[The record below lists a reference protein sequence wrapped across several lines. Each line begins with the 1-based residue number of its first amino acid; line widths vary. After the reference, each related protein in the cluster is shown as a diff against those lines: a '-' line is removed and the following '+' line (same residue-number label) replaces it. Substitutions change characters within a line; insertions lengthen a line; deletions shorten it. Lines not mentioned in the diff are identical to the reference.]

1 MEFYKRVLKLH
12 HFRNLGRKSPTE
24 LLLNSSFEKHGGLVI
39 LVGEN
44 NVGKSNVLEALT
56 IFNDADIKLCS
67 EEDYFKNHK
76 KDTLLSL
83 EEETILDRK
92 ITGFSCV
99 DLKIQ
104 TKEVNKG
111 LKELSKTLI
120 SYPFEKHVEALGEQC
135 NNSVYIPT
143 NNNDYSK
150 ICTLVSNFINLITS
164 YNSLGLFLHF
174 YKEKLK
180 LSEFVTEYANATN
193 NLFFKELIKH
203 VSGNSEWIKNFCQC
217 IKEIIKHNTP
227 DKKYNT
233 DEFFVMR
240 QHKQNQLAK
249 IYSCFK
255 KLSEGEIKPKDVEY
269 ILKKLEE
276 LDKIFK
282 TTDFTKFT
290 PKTEALLNEQ
300 SQEKL
305 SEFVKEM
312 IEKIDEKYPINE
324 NFKQQFRTFRLN
336 IGNLK
341 KEIKNSLKNLD
352 KIGEDFERKKERL
365 IREIENDCKNQK
377 VLKFNYD
384 VLLDNIQQICKN
396 YIASHA
402 VNDVSKDIKSMMCQ
416 LYLKKI
422 DLLVNSEIEQYRYN
436 DFLESARKF
445 LWEDIKTLDEKSGV
459 HLFPKNIGEI
469 KDKFETNKEKFKQSK
484 NYSEFAEY
492 CRECNP
498 YTAFQNLK
506 NKVQFPLSG
515 GLSYKSY
522 KLVPTM
528 KEYKEPKI
536 TDNDFKAVLFTC
548 IDYSSLSEF
557 DQWDWFFRNSL
568 FRKMDFHPN
577 AIWNFF
583 GSILKDGQ
591 ALQIIMFDKNNDL
604 VIYDS
609 EKSFNIPKKYLQE
622 IDQELLKEIRQSK
635 HLFPIEVK
643 RKYNNNVCQF
653 EFFKKDT
660 SHLLFKVN
668 FTEILENL
676 AEILEYNMQLKI
688 DSLITK
694 EFNKLLAIAEDSS
707 QNSYQLKIHVRHNN
721 KFYDYSK
728 KSTAYE
734 IKLEIHDCRK
744 SHDHNEPIILSQQ
757 STGFQWAF
765 NFMFGFLYNVGS
777 DFSFNKNIIYVMDEP
792 ATHLSVPARKEF
804 RRFLKEYAHKNHVT
818 FVLATH
824 DPFLVDTDHLDEIR
838 IVEKETEGSV
848 IKNHFNY
855 PLNNAGKDSD
865 ALDKIKRS
873 LGVGQH
879 VFHNPQ
885 KHRIIFVEGI
895 TDYCYLSAF
904 KLYFNER
911 EYKDNPIPFTFLP
924 ISGLKNNPNDMEE
937 TIKKLCKLDNHP
949 IVLTDDDR
957 KCVFN
962 QKATS
967 ERFKKAN
974 EEMHDPI
981 RILQL
986 SKCDE
991 NFKQI
996 EDCFSAND
1004 RKKYA
1009 KNKQMELAMAF
1020 KTRLLYGEKDDVV
1033 SEETKKNFLKLFEW
1047 IKKECNNP
1055 TIKKEYI
1062 KFDYNTPRIIIERI
1076 LMFKKMCL
1084 SLIAISGVCVGAKD
1098 LDFKLDYR
1106 ATGGKLMGKMT
1117 DSSLLSIT
1125 SMNDE
1130 PVVIKNLI
1138 VNRGNSCEATKKVE
1152 PKLGDKFKKEKLF
1165 DHELK
1170 YSQQIFYR
1178 LDCKPNQLLEVKIIT
1193 DKGEYYHK
1201 FSK

>member
-12 HFRNLGRKSPTE
+12 QFRNLGRKSPTK
-24 LLLNSSFEKHGGLVI
+24 LLLNSSFDEKHGGLVV

-44 NVGKSNVLEALT
+44 NVGKSNVLEALK
-56 IFNDADIKLCS
+56 IFNDADVKLCN
-67 EEDYFKNHK
+67 ENDCFKAHEI
-76 KDTLLSL
+76 KDTILSL
-83 EEETILDRK
+83 EEETILDHK

-104 TKEVNKG
+104 SKEVNKG
-111 LKELSKTLI
+111 LKELSKILI
-120 SYPFEKHVEALGEQC
+120 SYPFEKHVKALGEQC
-135 NNSVYIPT
+135 SNFVSIPI
-143 NNNDYSK
+143 NNDDYSN
-150 ICTLVSNFINLITS
+150 ICTFVSDFINLITS

-180 LSEFVTEYANATN
+180 LSELVTEYANATN

-217 IKEIIKHNTP
+217 VKEIIKRNTP
-227 DKKYNT
+227 NKKYNT
-233 DEFFVMR
+233 DEFFVMG

-249 IYSCFK
+249 IYSYFK
-255 KLSEGEIKPKDVEY
+255 KLSEGEIKPQNED
-269 ILKKLEE
+269 ILKKLKS
-276 LDKIFK
+276 LDEIFK

-290 PKTEALLNEQ
+290 PETE
-300 SQEKL
+300 
-305 SEFVKEM
+305 VKDIIKE
-312 IEKIDEKYPINE
+312 IDEKYPINE
-324 NFKQQFRTFRLN
+324 NFKQQFRTFRSN
-336 IGNLK
+336 IISLK
-341 KEIKNSLKNLD
+341 KKIKNSLKDLD
-352 KIGEDFERKKERL
+352 KIREDFERNKESW
-365 IREIENDCKNQK
+365 IKEIGNDCKNQK
-377 VLKFNYD
+377 VLEFNYD
-384 VLLDNIQQICKN
+384 VLLDNIQQICKK
-396 YIASHA
+396 YIASH
-402 VNDVSKDIKSMMCQ
+402 VVSDESKDMKYMMCQ
-416 LYLKKI
+416 FYLKKI
-422 DLLVNSEIEQYRYN
+422 DLLVNSEIEQYRYS

-469 KDKFETNKEKFKQSK
+469 KDKFEANKEKVKQSK
-484 NYSEFAEY
+484 NYFEFAEY

-498 YTAFQNLK
+498 YTAFQNLR

-548 IDYSSLSEF
+548 IDYSSPSEF
-557 DQWDWFFRNSL
+557 NQSDWFFRNSL

-591 ALQIIMFDKNNDL
+591 ALQIMFDKNNDL
-604 VIYDS
+604 EIYS
-609 EKSFNIPKKYLQE
+609 IYNKLFNIPEKYLQE
-622 IDQELLKEIRQSK
+622 IDQESLKEIRQSK

-694 EFNKLLAIAEDSS
+694 EFNRLLAIAEDSS
-707 QNSYQLKIHVRHNN
+707 QDSYQLKIRVRHNN

-734 IKLEIHDCRK
+734 IKLEVYDCRK

-777 DFSFNKNIIYVMDEP
+777 NFSFNHNIIYIMDEP

-804 RRFLKEYAHKNHVT
+804 RKFLKEYAHKNHVT
-818 FVLATH
+818 FVVATH

-838 IVEKETEGSV
+838 IVEKETEGSA
-848 IKNHFNY
+848 IKNSFNY
-855 PLNNAGKDSD
+855 PLNNASKDSD
-865 ALDKIKRS
+865 ALYQIKRS
-873 LGVGQH
+873 LGVDQH

-885 KHRIIFVEGI
+885 KHRIIFIEGI

-904 KLYFNER
+904 KLYFNKHNPQF
-911 EYKDNPIPFTFLP
+911 KDNPIPFTFFP
-924 ISGLKNNPNDMEE
+924 ISGLKNNPNKMKE
-937 TIKKLCKLDNHP
+937 TIQKLCELDNNP

-957 KCVFN
+957 KDN
-962 QKATS
+962 SDPQRAKS
-967 ERFKKAN
+967 EEFKNAN

-986 SKCDE
+986 SDCDE

-996 EDCFSAND
+996 EDCFSASD

-1009 KNKQMELAMAF
+1009 KNKRMELAMAF
-1020 KTRLLYGEKDDVV
+1020 KTRLLYSGKDDVV

-1047 IKKECNNP
+1047 I
-1055 TIKKEYI
+1055 
-1062 KFDYNTPRIIIERI
+1062 
-1076 LMFKKMCL
+1076 
-1084 SLIAISGVCVGAKD
+1084 VW
-1098 LDFKLDYR
+1098 
-1106 ATGGKLMGKMT
+1106 
-1117 DSSLLSIT
+1117 IT
-1125 SMNDE
+1125 
-1130 PVVIKNLI
+1130 NLI
-1138 VNRGNSCEATKKVE
+1138 KC
-1152 PKLGDKFKKEKLF
+1152 
-1165 DHELK
+1165 
-1170 YSQQIFYR
+1170 
-1178 LDCKPNQLLEVKIIT
+1178 
-1193 DKGEYYHK
+1193 
-1201 FSK
+1201 

>member
-1 MEFYKRVLKLH
+1 M
-12 HFRNLGRKSPTE
+12 
-24 LLLNSSFEKHGGLVI
+24 
-39 LVGEN
+39 
-44 NVGKSNVLEALT
+44 GKSNILEALKA
-56 IFNDADIKLCS
+56 FNDTDIKFCN
-67 EEDYFKNHK
+67 ENDYFKAHEPE
-76 KDTLLSL
+76 DAVLSL
-83 EEETILDRK
+83 EEETILDHK

-104 TKEVNKG
+104 TKEVSEG

-120 SYPFEKHVEALGEQC
+120 SYPFEKHVEALSEQC
-135 NNSVYIPT
+135 SNSVYIPT
-143 NNNDYSK
+143 NNNDYSN
-150 ICTLVSNFINLITS
+150 ICTFVNNFINLIAS
-164 YNSLGLFLHF
+164 YNLLESFLDF
-174 YKEKLK
+174 DKEKLK
-180 LSEFVTEYANATN
+180 LSELVTEYANATN

-233 DEFFVMR
+233 DEFFVMG

-249 IYSCFK
+249 IYSYFK
-255 KLSEGEIKPKDVEY
+255 KLSEGEIKPQNED
-269 ILKKLEE
+269 ILKKLKS
-276 LDKIFK
+276 LDEIFK

-290 PKTEALLNEQ
+290 PETE
-300 SQEKL
+300 
-305 SEFVKEM
+305 VKDIIKE
-312 IEKIDEKYPINE
+312 IDEKYPINE

-341 KEIKNSLKNLD
+341 KKIKNSLKYLE
-352 KIGEDFERKKERL
+352 KTREDFERKKERL

-384 VLLDNIQQICKN
+384 VLLDNIQQICKK
-396 YIASHA
+396 YIATHV
-402 VNDVSKDIKSMMCQ
+402 VNDVSKDVKYMMCQ
-416 LYLKKI
+416 FYLKKMELLSNSKI
-422 DLLVNSEIEQYRYN
+422 RRYQYDDLLK
-436 DFLESARKF
+436 SAEKS

-469 KDKFETNKEKFKQSK
+469 KEKFEDNKEKFKQSK
-484 NYSEFAEY
+484 NYFEFAKY

-498 YTAFQNLK
+498 YTAFQNLR

-522 KLVPTM
+522 KLVQTM

-609 EKSFNIPKKYLQE
+609 EKSFNIPEKYLQE

-668 FTEILENL
+668 FTEILENI
-676 AEILEYNMQLKI
+676 AEIMEYNMQLKM
-688 DSLITK
+688 DSSITK
-694 EFNKLLAIAEDSS
+694 EFNELLAIAQDSP
-707 QNSYQLKIHVRHNN
+707 QDNYQLKIHVRHNS
-721 KFYDYSK
+721 KFFREYK
-728 KSTAYE
+728 HAAYE
-734 IKLEIHDCRK
+734 IKLEIYDCRK
-744 SHDHNEPIILSQQ
+744 SDNQKPIILSQQ
-757 STGFQWAF
+757 SAGFQWAF

-777 DFSFNKNIIYVMDEP
+777 NFSFNHNIIYVMDEP
-792 ATHLSVPARKEF
+792 ATPLSVPARKEF
-804 RRFLKEYAHKNHVT
+804 RKFLKEYAHKNHVT

-848 IKNHFNY
+848 IENNFNY
-855 PLNNAGKDSD
+855 PLNNASKDSD
-865 ALDKIKRS
+865 ALYQIKRS

-911 EYKDNPIPFTFLP
+911 DFKDNPIPFTFFP
-924 ISGLKNNPNDMEE
+924 ISGLKKESDKMKE
-937 TIKKLCKLDNHP
+937 TIQKLCELDNNP
-949 IVLTDDDR
+949 IVLIDDDR
-957 KCVFN
+957 KDGSDP
-962 QKATS
+962 QKAKS
-967 ERFKKAN
+967 EQFKRAN
-974 EEMHDPI
+974 EEMPDPI
-981 RILQL
+981 TILQL
-986 SKCDE
+986 SSCDK

-1004 RKKYA
+1004 KEKYA
-1009 KNKQMELAMAF
+1009 KNKRMELAMAF
-1020 KTRLLYGEKDDVV
+1020 KTRLLYSEKDDVV

-1047 IKKECNNP
+1047 IK
-1055 TIKKEYI
+1055 
-1062 KFDYNTPRIIIERI
+1062 ERV
-1076 LMFKKMCL
+1076 KQP
-1084 SLIAISGVCVGAKD
+1084 
-1098 LDFKLDYR
+1098 
-1106 ATGGKLMGKMT
+1106 
-1117 DSSLLSIT
+1117 
-1125 SMNDE
+1125 ND
-1130 PVVIKNLI
+1130 
-1138 VNRGNSCEATKKVE
+1138 
-1152 PKLGDKFKKEKLF
+1152 
-1165 DHELK
+1165 
-1170 YSQQIFYR
+1170 
-1178 LDCKPNQLLEVKIIT
+1178 
-1193 DKGEYYHK
+1193 
-1201 FSK
+1201 

>member
-12 HFRNLGRKSPTE
+12 HFRNLGRKSPAK

-44 NVGKSNVLEALT
+44 NVGKSNVLEALK
-56 IFNDADIKLCS
+56 IFNDADIKLCR
-67 EEDYFKNHK
+67 EEDYFKNHE

-83 EEETILDRK
+83 EEETILDHK
-92 ITGFSCV
+92 ITDFSCV
-99 DLKIQ
+99 DLRIR
-104 TKEVNKG
+104 TEEIGEG

-120 SYPFEKHVEALGEQC
+120 SYPFEKHVKALSEQC
-135 NNSVYIPT
+135 SNSVYIPT
-143 NNNDYSK
+143 NNNGYSN

-180 LSEFVTEYANATN
+180 LSDLVTEYANATN
-193 NLFFKELIKH
+193 NLFFKELIKY
-203 VSGNSEWIKNFCQC
+203 VSGNSEGIKTFCQC
-217 IKEIIKHNTP
+217 IKEIIKCNTP

-233 DEFFVMR
+233 DEFFVMG

-249 IYSCFK
+249 IYSYFK
-255 KLSEGEIKPKDVEY
+255 KLSASEVKPQNED
-269 ILKKLEE
+269 ILKKLKS
-276 LDKIFK
+276 LDEIFK
-282 TTDFTKFT
+282 TTDFNTKFT
-290 PKTEALLNEQ
+290 PETE
-300 SQEKL
+300 
-305 SEFVKEM
+305 VKDIIKE
-312 IEKIDEKYPINE
+312 IDEKYPINE
-324 NFKQQFRTFRLN
+324 NFKRQFKEFRTN
-336 IGNLK
+336 TVSLK
-341 KEIKNSLKNLD
+341 NKIKNSLKNLD
-352 KIGEDFERKKERL
+352 KTRKDFERKKERL

-422 DLLVNSEIEQYRYN
+422 DLLVNSEIEQYRYS

-445 LWEDIKTLDEKSGV
+445 LWEDIKTLDEKSGI

-469 KDKFETNKEKFKQSK
+469 KDKFEANKEKVKQSK
-484 NYSEFAEY
+484 NYFEFAEY

-498 YTAFQNLK
+498 YTAFQNLR

-548 IDYSSLSEF
+548 IDYSSPSEF
-557 DQWDWFFRNSL
+557 NQSDWFFRNSL
-568 FRKMDFHPN
+568 FRKIGFHPN
-577 AIWNFF
+577 TIWNTF
-583 GSILKDGQ
+583 GNILKDGQ

-609 EKSFNIPKKYLQE
+609 EKSFNIPEKYLQE
-622 IDQELLKEIRQSK
+622 IDQESLKEIRQSK

-694 EFNKLLAIAEDSS
+694 EFNRLLAIAQDSP
-707 QNSYQLKIHVRHNN
+707 QDSYQLKIHVRHNN
-721 KFYDYSK
+721 KLSEEKEY
-728 KSTAYE
+728 TAYE

-765 NFMFGFLYNVGS
+765 NFMFGFLYNWGS
-777 DFSFNKNIIYVMDEP
+777 HFSLNKNFIYVMDEP

-804 RRFLKEYAHKNHVT
+804 RKFLKEYAHKNHVT

-824 DPFLVDTDHLDEIR
+824 DPFLVDMDHLDEIR
-838 IVEKETEGSV
+838 IVEKETEDSV

-855 PLNNAGKDSD
+855 PLNNASKDSD

-879 VFHNPQ
+879 IFHNPQ

-904 KLYFNER
+904 KLYFNEHNPQ
-911 EYKDNPIPFTFLP
+911 YKDNPIPFTFLP

-937 TIKKLCKLDNHP
+937 TIKKLCELDNHP

-957 KCVFN
+957 KCDSDQN
-962 QKATS
+962 ATS
-967 ERFKKAN
+967 KRFKKAN
-974 EEMHDPI
+974 EEMHDLI

-996 EDCFSAND
+996 EHCFSASD
-1004 RKKYA
+1004 REKYA
-1009 KNKQMELAMAF
+1009 KNKRMELAMAF
-1020 KTRLLYGEKDDVV
+1020 KTRLLYSGKDDVM

-1062 KFDYNTPRIIIERI
+1062 KFDYNTPQI
-1076 LMFKKMCL
+1076 L
-1084 SLIAISGVCVGAKD
+1084 
-1098 LDFKLDYR
+1098 
-1106 ATGGKLMGKMT
+1106 
-1117 DSSLLSIT
+1117 
-1125 SMNDE
+1125 
-1130 PVVIKNLI
+1130 
-1138 VNRGNSCEATKKVE
+1138 
-1152 PKLGDKFKKEKLF
+1152 
-1165 DHELK
+1165 
-1170 YSQQIFYR
+1170 
-1178 LDCKPNQLLEVKIIT
+1178 
-1193 DKGEYYHK
+1193 
-1201 FSK
+1201 

>member
-1 MEFYKRVLKLH
+1 MKFYKRVLKLH
-12 HFRNLGRKSPTE
+12 HFRNLGKNSPTK
-24 LLLNSSFEKHGGLVI
+24 LLLNSNFEKHGELVV

-44 NVGKSNVLEALT
+44 NVGKSNVLEALKA
-56 IFNDADIKLCS
+56 FNDTDIKLCNENDCFKAHES
-67 EEDYFKNHK
+67 E
-76 KDTLLSL
+76 DTVLNL
-83 EEETILDRK
+83 EEETILDHK

-104 TKEVNKG
+104 TKEVSEG

-120 SYPFEKHVEALGEQC
+120 SYPFEKHVEALSEQC
-135 NNSVYIPT
+135 SNSVYIPT
-143 NNNDYSK
+143 NNNDYSN
-150 ICTLVSNFINLITS
+150 ICTFVNNFINLIAS
-164 YNSLGLFLHF
+164 YNLLESFLDF

-180 LSEFVTEYANATN
+180 LSELVTEYANATN

-233 DEFFVMR
+233 DEFFVMG

-249 IYSCFK
+249 IYSYFK
-255 KLSEGEIKPKDVEY
+255 KLSEGEIKPQNED
-269 ILKKLEE
+269 ILKKLKS
-276 LDKIFK
+276 LDEIFK

-290 PKTEALLNEQ
+290 PETE
-300 SQEKL
+300 
-305 SEFVKEM
+305 VKDIIKE
-312 IEKIDEKYPINE
+312 IDEKYPINE

-341 KEIKNSLKNLD
+341 KKIKNSLKYLE
-352 KIGEDFERKKERL
+352 KTREDFERKKERL

-469 KDKFETNKEKFKQSK
+469 KEKFEDNKEKFKQSK
-484 NYSEFAEY
+484 NYFEFAEY

-498 YTAFQNLK
+498 YTAFQNLR
-506 NKVQFPLSG
+506 NRVNFPLKNHS
-515 GLSYKSY
+515 LDKF
-522 KLVPTM
+522 VPNM
-528 KEYKEPKI
+528 REYKELKI
-536 TDNDFKAVLFTC
+536 TDNDLETALFTGL
-548 IDYSSLSEF
+548 DYSSPSEF
-557 DQWDWFFRNSL
+557 DQSDWFFRNSL

-577 AIWNFF
+577 TIWN
-583 GSILKDGQ
+583 SLETKW
-591 ALQIIMFDKNNDL
+591 ALQIKFDKNNDL
-604 VIYDS
+604 EVYFGFD
-609 EKSFNIPKKYLQE
+609 KSCVIPKKYLQE
-622 IDQELLKEIRQSK
+622 NNQESLKEIKRSDYPFPKCEYHSDNDMVQLTFSK
-635 HLFPIEVK
+635 DDVSPLMVEVSL
-643 RKYNNNVCQF
+643 V
-653 EFFKKDT
+653 
-660 SHLLFKVN
+660 
-668 FTEILENL
+668 
-676 AEILEYNMQLKI
+676 EILEYNMQLKM
-688 DSLITK
+688 DSSIAK
-694 EFNKLLAIAEDSS
+694 EFNELLAIAQDDH
-707 QNSYQLKIHVRHNN
+707 QDNYRLKIRVRHNN
-721 KFYDYSK
+721 KFSRDK

-744 SHDHNEPIILSQQ
+744 SDNQEPIILSQQ

-765 NFMFGFLYNVGS
+765 NFMFGFLYNAGS
-777 DFSFNKNIIYVMDEP
+777 NFSFNHNIIYVMDEP
-792 ATHLSVPARKEF
+792 ATPLSVPARKEF
-804 RRFLKEYAHKNHVT
+804 RKFLKEYAHKNHVT

-848 IKNHFNY
+848 IENNFNY
-855 PLNNAGKDSD
+855 PLNNASKDSD
-865 ALDKIKRS
+865 ALYQIKRS

-911 EYKDNPIPFTFLP
+911 DFKDNPIPFTFFP
-924 ISGLKNNPNDMEE
+924 ISGLKKESDKMKE
-937 TIKKLCKLDNHP
+937 TIQKLCELDNNP
-949 IVLTDDDR
+949 IVLIDDDR
-957 KCVFN
+957 KCDSDQN
-962 QKATS
+962 ATS

-981 RILQL
+981 TILQL
-986 SKCDE
+986 SSCDE

-1004 RKKYA
+1004 KEKYA
-1009 KNKQMELAMAF
+1009 KNKRMELAMAF
-1020 KTRLLYGEKDDVV
+1020 KTRLLYSEKDDVV
-1033 SEETKKNFLKLFEW
+1033 GEETKKNFLKLFEW
-1047 IKKECNNP
+1047 IK
-1055 TIKKEYI
+1055 
-1062 KFDYNTPRIIIERI
+1062 ERV
-1076 LMFKKMCL
+1076 KQP
-1084 SLIAISGVCVGAKD
+1084 
-1098 LDFKLDYR
+1098 
-1106 ATGGKLMGKMT
+1106 
-1117 DSSLLSIT
+1117 
-1125 SMNDE
+1125 ND
-1130 PVVIKNLI
+1130 
-1138 VNRGNSCEATKKVE
+1138 
-1152 PKLGDKFKKEKLF
+1152 
-1165 DHELK
+1165 
-1170 YSQQIFYR
+1170 
-1178 LDCKPNQLLEVKIIT
+1178 
-1193 DKGEYYHK
+1193 
-1201 FSK
+1201 

>member
-12 HFRNLGRKSPTE
+12 QFRNLGKNSPTG
-24 LLLNSSFEKHGGLVI
+24 LLLNSSFEKHGGLVV

-44 NVGKSNVLEALT
+44 NVGKSNVLEALK
-56 IFNDADIKLCS
+56 IFNDAEIKLCR
-67 EEDYFKNHK
+67 EEDYFKDHE
-76 KDTLLSL
+76 KDSLLSL
-83 EEETILDRK
+83 EEETILDHK
-92 ITGFSCV
+92 ITDFSCV
-99 DLKIQ
+99 DLRIQ
-104 TKEVNKG
+104 PKEVSHN

-120 SYPFEKHVEALGEQC
+120 VYPFSTFIGEF
-135 NNSVYIPT
+135 I
-143 NNNDYSK
+143 K
-150 ICTLVSNFINLITS
+150 LVMS
-164 YNSLGLFLHF
+164 YGILDSFLKF

-180 LSEFVTEYANATN
+180 LSAFATRQAD
-193 NLFFKELIKH
+193 NLLFKKLIKH
-203 VSGNSEWIKNFCQC
+203 LSGNNQLVKNFCQC
-217 IKEIIKHNTP
+217 IREIIE
-227 DKKYNT
+227 YNAPNK
-233 DEFFVMR
+233 EYKPNQFFIIGKG
-240 QHKQNQLAK
+240 KQKQLSK
-249 IYSCFK
+249 IYSHFK
-255 KLSEGEIKPKDVEY
+255 KLSEGEIKPQNED
-269 ILKKLEE
+269 ILKKLKS
-276 LDKIFK
+276 LDEIFK
-282 TTDFTKFT
+282 TTDFTRFT
-290 PKTEALLNEQ
+290 PKTEV
-300 SQEKL
+300 KDI
-305 SEFVKEM
+305 VKE
-312 IEKIDEKYPINE
+312 IDEKYPINE

-341 KEIKNSLKNLD
+341 KKIKNSLKYLE
-352 KIGEDFERKKERL
+352 KTREDFERNKESW
-365 IREIENDCKNQK
+365 IKEIGNDCKNQK
-377 VLKFNYD
+377 TLEFNDD
-384 VLLDNIQQICKN
+384 VLLDNIQQICKK
-396 YIASHA
+396 YIASH
-402 VNDVSKDIKSMMCQ
+402 VVRDESKDIKSMMCQ
-416 LYLKKI
+416 FYLKQI
-422 DLLVNSEIEQYRYN
+422 DLLFNSEIVRHRYSN
-436 DFLESARKF
+436 FFESARKS
-445 LWEDIKTLDEKSGV
+445 LWESIKTLDETSNAR
-459 HLFPKNIGEI
+459 LFPKNIDEI
-469 KDKFETNKEKFKQSK
+469 KDKFEANKEKVKQSK
-484 NYSEFAEY
+484 NYFEFAEY

-498 YTAFQNLK
+498 YTAFQNLR

-515 GLSYKSY
+515 GLSYKYY

-536 TDNDFKAVLFTC
+536 TDNDLKTALFTLFG
-548 IDYSSLSEF
+548 YSSPSEF

-568 FRKMDFHPN
+568 FRKMGFHPN

-609 EKSFNIPKKYLQE
+609 EKSFNIPEKYLQE
-622 IDQELLKEIRQSK
+622 IDQESLKEIRQSK

-643 RKYNNNVCQF
+643 RKYNNNNVWQL
-653 EFFKKDT
+653 EFLNDKN
-660 SHLLFKVN
+660 SLLFKVN

-694 EFNKLLAIAEDSS
+694 EFNRLLAIAEDSP
-707 QNSYQLKIHVRHNN
+707 QDSYQLKIHVRHNN
-721 KFYDYSK
+721 KLSEEKEY
-728 KSTAYE
+728 TAYE

-744 SHDHNEPIILSQQ
+744 SDNQKPIILSQQ

-765 NFMFGFLYNVGS
+765 NFMFGFLYNWGS
-777 DFSFNKNIIYVMDEP
+777 HFSLNENIIYVMDEP

-804 RRFLKEYAHKNHVT
+804 MKFLKEYAHKNHVT

-904 KLYFNER
+904 KLHFNECYK

-924 ISGLKNNPNDMEE
+924 ISGLKNNPNDMKE
-937 TIKKLCKLDNHP
+937 TIQKLCELDNNP

-967 ERFKKAN
+967 ERFKNAN

-981 RILQL
+981 TILQL
-986 SKCDE
+986 SKCDRY
-991 NFKQI
+991 FKQI

-1004 RKKYA
+1004 RNKYA
-1009 KNKQMELAMAF
+1009 KNKRMELAMAF
-1020 KTRLLYGEKDDVV
+1020 KTRLLYGEKDDVM

-1047 IKKECNNP
+1047 IKKECNNL
-1055 TIKKEYI
+1055 TIKKGYI
-1062 KFDYNTPRIIIERI
+1062 KFDYNTPQM
-1076 LMFKKMCL
+1076 L
-1084 SLIAISGVCVGAKD
+1084 
-1098 LDFKLDYR
+1098 
-1106 ATGGKLMGKMT
+1106 
-1117 DSSLLSIT
+1117 
-1125 SMNDE
+1125 
-1130 PVVIKNLI
+1130 
-1138 VNRGNSCEATKKVE
+1138 
-1152 PKLGDKFKKEKLF
+1152 
-1165 DHELK
+1165 
-1170 YSQQIFYR
+1170 
-1178 LDCKPNQLLEVKIIT
+1178 
-1193 DKGEYYHK
+1193 
-1201 FSK
+1201 